1 MYHPTLNQTLRC
13 AGLLLPMVL
22 LAACGGH
29 KKVAKAETPAETPV
43 VEVKTPEL
51 DGRGSYRF
59 LMSNG
64 DKKMTADEFDAWMKA
79 NGIRVAKGNGQDAA
93 AKPVVVASKEE
104 PKGKK
109 KRSDAWRCRPWPA
122 RPQATAGADRGRQPS
137 SPVGADL
144 GRHALTRGQGL
155 SAGKGSDPG
164 MISPDHAQFDT
175 NAGER
180 IDRAIQVLAAVR
192 GADLGPD
199 AAWPWA
205 PPGRRNRSRRCLL
218 PAGARRISAP
228 TVRHTALPG

>member
-13 AGLLLPMVL
+13 AGLLLPML
-22 LAACGGH
+22 LLTACGGH

-93 AKPVVVASKEE
+93 AKPVVVASKDE

-109 KRSDAWRCRPWPA
+109 K
-122 RPQATAGADRGRQPS
+122 
-137 SPVGADL
+137 
-144 GRHALTRGQGL
+144 
-155 SAGKGSDPG
+155 KK
-164 MISPDHAQFDT
+164 
-175 NAGER
+175 
-180 IDRAIQVLAAVR
+180 
-192 GADLGPD
+192 
-199 AAWPWA
+199 
-205 PPGRRNRSRRCLL
+205 
-218 PAGARRISAP
+218 
-228 TVRHTALPG
+228 

>member
-93 AKPVVVASKEE
+93 AKPRHRRRRLNVLGALSAFDNGSFEVKEAYLQ
-104 PKGKK
+104 PGG
-109 KRSDAWRCRPWPA
+109 SSVFNTPPGI
-122 RPQATAGADRGRQPS
+122 QAIILKAFVLNAGAQFELPRQRQQQRAFFSESLPTSTFPPS
-137 SPVGADL
+137 
-144 GRHALTRGQGL
+144 T
-155 SAGKGSDPG
+155 K
-164 MISPDHAQFDT
+164 
-175 NAGER
+175 
-180 IDRAIQVLAAVR
+180 
-192 GADLGPD
+192 
-199 AAWPWA
+199 
-205 PPGRRNRSRRCLL
+205 
-218 PAGARRISAP
+218 
-228 TVRHTALPG
+228 